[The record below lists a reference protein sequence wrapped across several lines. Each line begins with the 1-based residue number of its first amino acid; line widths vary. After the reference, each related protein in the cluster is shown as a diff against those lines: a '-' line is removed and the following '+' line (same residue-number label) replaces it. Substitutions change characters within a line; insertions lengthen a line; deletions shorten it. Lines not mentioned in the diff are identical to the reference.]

1 MNVKEKTGGVRL
13 ERMIRGGQI
22 RQPWLWIDSYN
33 SIVSDIAGTITTRVD
48 AASQMYV
55 SVLE

>member
-1 MNVKEKTGGVRL
+1 MSVKIKTGGVRL

-22 RQPWLWIDSYN
+22 CQPWLWIDSYN
-33 SIVSDIAGTITTRVD
+33 SIVSDIAGTITTRID